1 MCAWDDPDAKTALV
15 NGLVHDAQAVLA
27 ALEGKELAGDQ
38 ADAVGLLALVAGQD
52 VEPSDEEGTWRI
64 ARRVAPDRVISTVD
78 PEARHMHKSVSEYR
92 DGYKAHIAVEP
103 ETGLVTVCDL
113 TPANVGDGPT
123 GVALLSGEKPGLQ
136 VLADAAYGSGEVR
149 AMLRA
154 DRHTQAIKPIPLRR
168 AIPGGFDRDDFI
180 IDHAARTA
188 TCPAGATVQITTAGN
203 ATFGVRCRGRPLREH
218 CTTRGGRQDAPR
230 PRTRP

>member
-1 MCAWDDPDAKTALV
+1 
-15 NGLVHDAQAVLA
+15 
-27 ALEGKELAGDQ
+27 
-38 ADAVGLLALVAGQD
+38 
-52 VEPSDEEGTWRI
+52 
-64 ARRVAPDRVISTVD
+64 
-78 PEARHMHKSVSEYR
+78 MHKSVSEYR

-103 ETGLVTVCDL
+103 ETGLVTACDL

-180 IDHAARTA
+180 IDHDGPHRNVSCRRTPCRSQPPETPRSVFDAAG
-188 TCPAGATVQITTAGN
+188 C
-203 ATFGVRCRGRPLREH
+203 PLREH
-218 CTTRGGRQDAPR
+218 CTTRRGRQDAPR